1 MASRPIFIPQISGD
15 LLVSTEYV
23 DFEWSPGMAV
33 SQKQKSISS
42 LHEAAI
48 RLNICTKPLEVSSKS
63 ESSLGVSLS
72 AFNLKGT
79 TKKRDQEFTVETLF
93 QSSKV
98 FESGGPYRDLLHVS
112 SRDAKKD
119 ERLKESGRLIEF
131 DLFGEKWPLEPKT
144 AFYDWV
150 YINTLANNENLAEQ
164 LGQYDAFTD
173 IEFNPNKSI
182 NCQAYSVA
190 LFRALTIRSLISDAL
205 GDREAYFD
213 IIGERPVNNASEN
226 TQSQARLL

>member
-1 MASRPIFIPQISGD
+1 MR
-15 LLVSTEYV
+15 TEFL

-48 RLNICTKPLEVSSKS
+48 RLNICTKPLEISSKS
-63 ESSLGVSLS
+63 ESDLGVNLS
-72 AFNLKGT
+72 AFNLKGA
-79 TKKRDQEFTVETLF
+79 TKKRDQAFTVETLF

-98 FESGGPYRDLLHVS
+98 FEKGGPYRDLLDES
-112 SRDAKKD
+112 SRAAKKD
-119 ERLKESGRLIEF
+119 ERLKDSGRLIEF

-144 AFYDWV
+144 AFYDWI
-150 YINTLANNENLAEQ
+150 YINTLAKNENLAEQ

-190 LFRALTIRSLISDAL
+190 LFRALTMRSLISDVL
-205 GDREAYFD
+205 GDRKAYFD
-213 IIGERPVNNASEN
+213 VIGERPVNNAIEN
-226 TQSQARLL
+226 SQSQARLL

>member
-1 MASRPIFIPQISGD
+1 MR
-15 LLVSTEYV
+15 TEYV

-48 RLNICTKPLEVSSKS
+48 RLDICTNPLEISSKS
-63 ESSLGVSLS
+63 ENDLGVRLS
-72 AFNLKGT
+72 AFNLKGA
-79 TKKRDQEFTVETLF
+79 TKKRDQAFTVETLF

-98 FESGGPYRDLLHVS
+98 FESGGPYRDLLNMS
-112 SRDAKKD
+112 SRAAKKD
-119 ERLKESGRLIEF
+119 ERLQSSGRLIEF

-150 YINTLANNENLAEQ
+150 YINTLAKNENLAEQ

-190 LFRALTIRSLISDAL
+190 LFRAFTMRSLISDIL
-205 GDREAYFD
+205 GDKEAYFD
-213 IIGERPVNNASEN
+213 IIKERPVNNAIEN

>member
-1 MASRPIFIPQISGD
+1 MASRPIFIPQLSGD

-23 DFEWSPGMAV
+23 DFEWSPGLAV
-33 SQKQKSISS
+33 SQKQKSILS

-48 RLNICTKPLEVSSKS
+48 RLNICTKPLEISSKS
-63 ESSLGVSLS
+63 ESDLGVNLS
-72 AFNLKGT
+72 AFNLKGA
-79 TKKRDQEFTVETLF
+79 TKKRDQAFTVETLF

-98 FESGGPYRDLLHVS
+98 FEKGGPYRDLLHAS
-112 SRDAKKD
+112 SREAKKD
-119 ERLKESGRLIEF
+119 ERLKESGKLIEF

-150 YINTLANNENLAEQ
+150 YINTLAKNEDLAEQ

-190 LFRALTIRSLISDAL
+190 LFRALTMRSLISDII

-213 IIGERPVNNASEN
+213 IIGERPVNNAIEN

>member
-1 MASRPIFIPQISGD
+1 MATRPIFLPQEAGD
-15 LLVSTEYV
+15 LLVRTEYV
-23 DFEWSPGMAV
+23 SFDWSPGMAV
-33 SQKQKSISS
+33 IQKQKSISS

-48 RLNICTKPLEVSSKS
+48 QNNLCMKPLEISSKS

-79 TKKRDQEFTVETLF
+79 TRKREQVFTVETLF

-98 FESGGPYRDLLHVS
+98 FETGGPYRDLLNLT
-112 SRDAKKD
+112 SREAKKD
-119 ERLKESGRLIEF
+119 ERLKDSGRLIEF
-131 DLFGEKWPLEPKT
+131 NLFGEKWPLEPKT

-150 YINTLANNENLAEQ
+150 YINTLAKNENPTDKLSE
-164 LGQYDAFTD
+164 YDAFTD
-173 IEFNPNKSI
+173 IEFNPKKSI

-190 LFRALTIRSLISDAL
+190 LFRALTMRSLISDIL

-213 IIGERPVNNASEN
+213 IIGNRPVSNAIEN
-226 TQSQARLL
+226 TQNQAGLF

>member
-1 MASRPIFIPQISGD
+1 
-15 LLVSTEYV
+15 LVSTEYV

>member
-1 MASRPIFIPQISGD
+1 MASRPIFIPQPSGD
-15 LLVSTEYV
+15 LLVRTEYV

-48 RLNICTKPLEVSSKS
+48 RLDICTKPLEISSKS
-63 ESSLGVSLS
+63 ESDLGVRLS
-72 AFNLKGT
+72 AFNLKGA
-79 TKKRDQEFTVETLF
+79 TKKRDQAFTVETLF

-98 FESGGPYRDLLHVS
+98 FENGGPYRDLLNVS
-112 SRDAKKD
+112 SRAAKKD
-119 ERLKESGRLIEF
+119 ERLQDSGRLIEF

-144 AFYDWV
+144 AFYDWI
-150 YINTLANNENLAEQ
+150 YINTLAKNENLAEQ

-190 LFRALTIRSLISDAL
+190 LFRALTMRSLISDIL
-205 GDREAYFD
+205 GDKEAYFD
-213 IIGERPVNNASEN
+213 IIKERPVNNAIEN
-226 TQSQARLL
+226 TQNQARLL